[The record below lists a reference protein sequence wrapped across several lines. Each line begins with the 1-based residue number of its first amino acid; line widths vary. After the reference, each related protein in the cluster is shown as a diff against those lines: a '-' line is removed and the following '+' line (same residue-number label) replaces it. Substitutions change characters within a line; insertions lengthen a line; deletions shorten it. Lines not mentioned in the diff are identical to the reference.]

1 MVTQA
6 PAPVQY
12 LRHSLLFLRK
22 IHSEQTGDQN
32 MNNTVWK
39 SLGPEEIAHWTMSLR
54 VWKHSLG
61 RGSYS
66 RASKTANLF
75 GRTLTRSILWRP
87 SDSKSP
93 PRWRPLGAARLL
105 ALDRTAVVW
114 ACWATFNPVAGLKP
128 ACDCGKQKLRHWS
141 TKENINK
148 YVRVRSISLLCTV
161 ALPTVRPQT
170 LWASRLG
177 SKPHE

>member
-87 SDSKSP
+87 RVSKSP
-93 PRWRPLGAARLL
+93 PPVAAPRGGAAPRIRP
-105 ALDRTAVVW
+105 DRG
-114 ACWATFNPVAGLKP
+114 GLSMLSNIQP
-128 ACDCGKQKLRHWS
+128 CSGTETSLWLWE
-141 TKENINK
+141 TKTE
-148 YVRVRSISLLCTV
+148 
-161 ALPTVRPQT
+161 T
-170 LWASRLG
+170 LIDERE
-177 SKPHE
+177 H